1 MSRFLRPLTIT
12 LLQCIGRAFAQ
23 PVYDTIVMEQDM
35 TTATGFISGKVEAL
49 IEAIIVVIL
58 MLVRGFSDPTWKTT
72 FFNLT
77 NLSGLVQA
85 LNAIVIIFSPN
96 GIPSS
101 WQMLLSRLL
110 LVTTTLLFARKQS
123 VGQRINDAVNALAR
137 KPEEVT
143 PPVV

>member
-12 LLQCIGRAFAQ
+12 LLLCIGLAFAQ